1 MSEGVAGGRFGAS
14 PEIVGSELL
23 PFEPAPRRRR
33 AARVYAIGLLVLA
46 CGTTVAAL
54 GAGAA
59 LPSLGVCFALA
70 VPLALCM
77 NRFVFFPNEVGVT
90 AEAAVLFAAIVAF
103 RAESPFL
110 GPLVLAF
117 LVGVLDARHWE
128 RRAFVRMAYNSGSQ
142 ALTVLVA
149 VVAFGPMERW
159 CGSSGIALVLAAG
172 MAAVPY
178 VVVETVFG
186 VTLMVLL
193 GEPARVAVRQQVPA
207 NMLAL
212 PLAAFGAVA
221 GLLVT
226 GIGPWLGAL
235 LLVPTPLVPEV
246 VLVGVRRKRWNG
258 ARAGWAA
265 LVVAIGAGGVAL
277 ASSVPTVAPAT
288 LAALGALSLL
298 LGADARVGRD
308 HPVPRSAVPAIVAV
322 SVLVPGGWMVAVC
335 AAAAVLATGS
345 AWWVSRRGPGGAPA
359 VALAAGGAAFAA
371 GVGLAPTA
379 RSAMATLLAASVVG
393 IVFLLVTTR
402 KPVSV
407 LWSVPLVAASAGVMV
422 LARSSSDADGPV
434 VLLLVVVVA
443 GSASTWGALPWSSRY
458 LGPWGGRRTR
468 AFAVGVLA
476 GASLCTA
483 SACAWWAITGATGAA
498 EAVTASALVVILL
511 ATTAVRQWRFAPF
524 RRRRDIAV
532 LAGAGA
538 CLLGA
543 GPFGARTAGWSVV
556 ASLAAV
562 AAAGAVALGCM
573 RRAGRRDGPRHRV
586 GLRRYRRLPRTL
598 R

>member
-1 MSEGVAGGRFGAS
+1 MSEGAPGGRLGGT
-14 PEIVGSELL
+14 PEIVGSEPE
-23 PFEPAPRRRR
+23 PFQPAPRKRR

-46 CGTTVAAL
+46 CGTTVALL

-59 LPSLGVCFALA
+59 RPSLGVCFALA

-90 AEAAVLFAAIVAF
+90 AEAAVLFAAVVAF
-103 RAESPFL
+103 RAESPVL
-110 GPLVLAF
+110 GPLVLAL

-149 VVAFGPMERW
+149 VAAFGPMERW
-159 CGSSGIALVLAAG
+159 CGSSGVALVLAAG
-172 MAAVPY
+172 MAAAPY
-178 VVVETVFG
+178 IAVETAFG

-226 GIGPWLGAL
+226 GVGPWLGAL

-246 VLVGVRRKRWNG
+246 VLVGVRRKRWNR
-258 ARAGWAA
+258 ARAGWIA
-265 LVVAIGAGGVAL
+265 LMVAIGAGGVAL
-277 ASSVPTVAPAT
+277 ASTVPAVAPVT
-288 LAALGALSLL
+288 LATLGALSLL
-298 LGADARVGRD
+298 LGADARAGRG
-308 HPVPRSAVPAIVAV
+308 HPVPRSVVPVIVAA
-322 SVLVPGGWMVAVC
+322 SVLVPGRWTVVVC

-345 AWWVSRRGPGGAPA
+345 AWWASRRGRGAAGA

-371 GVGLAPTA
+371 GVGLSPTA
-379 RSAMATLLAASVVG
+379 RSAMATLIAASVVG
-393 IVFLLVTTR
+393 IVFLLLTTG

-407 LWSVPLVAASAGVMV
+407 LWSVPLVAASAGVTV
-422 LARSSSDADGPV
+422 LARSSSDAEGPV
-434 VLLLVVVVA
+434 VLLLVAVVA

-458 LGPWGGRRTR
+458 LGPWGGRRTP

-483 SACAWWAITGATGAA
+483 VACAWWVITGASGAA
-498 EAVTASALVVILL
+498 ETVTASALVVILL

-532 LAGAGA
+532 LTGAGA

-543 GPFGARTAGWSVV
+543 GPLGACEAGWSVV
-556 ASLAAV
+556 ASIAAV
-562 AAAGAVALGCM
+562 AAAGAVALGCV
-573 RRAGRRDGPRHRV
+573 RAARPVADAPAVEMGSGTESV
-586 GLRRYRRLPRTL
+586 
-598 R
+598 